1 MRVYDREGN
10 VIELL
15 DWQGTV
21 LNDQASTA
29 RVLEKRNG
37 QFRLTPFLFWSAWG
51 AVILGWIGTALLL
64 TVSMLFWAGNHE
76 SPAWASGFGGVF
88 LGVASFFGMLGMTVY
103 YNKHGIPKKLVEKPV
118 EMYCKSCQQKLEE
131 ELEIGQQQRAQ
142 ELLTE
147 LASLGVEII
156 PAIEAPKD
164 EPEVGEPVDAWRP
177 PREDPFDRKRR

>member
-131 ELEIGQQQRAQ
+131 ELEIGQQQRAE

-147 LASLGVEII
+147 LATLGYGI
-156 PAIEAPKD
+156 PAIEAPRD
-164 EPEVGEPVDAWRP
+164 EEPAGWTPPEEP
-177 PREDPFDRKRR
+177 PFNRGQR